1 MNNRKNL
8 FILLI
13 TLLLA
18 VGLLAACGG
27 GAPAVEEQS
36 APAEEVEAPTEEA
49 EAPVEEAE
57 SPVEEESAPAEEAA
71 AQNVFVYAHPTTFPD
86 LNPASSFSNDLVI
99 MANCYETLTFYN
111 SPGNEEVISPKLAT
125 SWETNEDNT
134 EWTFTIREGVSFQ
147 DGEPLNAEAVKA
159 AIENT
164 MELGAGSSYIWA
176 PVESIEAVDE
186 YTVKFTLM
194 WPAPLDLIA
203 SAGYA
208 AWIYSPKA
216 YAEGG
221 PDWFNEGNCA
231 GTGPYTI
238 DNFERGARIIM
249 SRNEDYWG
257 SWSDGQFDTI
267 VFDIVEDPV
276 VRQQMIESGTADFTY
291 DIPADNLDSLNA
303 RDDVIVYTNP
313 SFQNLLGLLNNQK
326 PPLDNPLVRQ
336 AISYAFPY
344 EQFIQ
349 GVMGQRATQAFGPI
363 PAGIWSH
370 SEDLQQYNYDLD
382 KAAELLAEAGYPDG
396 GLDLL
401 YTYATGDLD
410 EQQVGELWKAELAKL
425 GVNLELQPMTWEA
438 QWELGQ
444 SDPENAQD
452 IFVMYWWPDYVSPIS
467 WLFNMYHSEDE
478 TLFNLGYYSNS
489 EFDELIDT
497 ADAISGSDREGA
509 TEMFIQA
516 QEMLVNDAVSVF
528 FYDVANTHVAR
539 ANVQGYVDNPAY
551 PHVLFAYDL
560 SR

>member
-18 VGLLAACGG
+18 VGLLAACSGG
-27 GAPAVEEQS
+27 TPAVEEQP
-36 APAEEVEAPTEEA
+36 APSEEVEAPTEEA
-49 EAPVEEAE
+49 ETPVEEAE

-382 KAAELLAEAGYPDG
+382 KAAELLGQAGYPDG

-467 WLFNMYHSEDE
+467 WLFNMYHSEEE
-478 TLFNLGYYSNS
+478 TLFNLGYYSNP

>member
-1 MNNRKNL
+1 MNNKIHL

-13 TLLLA
+13 TMLLA

-111 SPGNEEVISPKLAT
+111 SPGSDEVISPKLAT

-134 EWTFTIREGVSFQ
+134 EWTFIIREGVTFQ

-216 YAEGG
+216 YAEGSS
-221 PDWFNEGNCA
+221 DWFNEGNCA

-257 SWSDGQFDTI
+257 GWSDGQFDTI